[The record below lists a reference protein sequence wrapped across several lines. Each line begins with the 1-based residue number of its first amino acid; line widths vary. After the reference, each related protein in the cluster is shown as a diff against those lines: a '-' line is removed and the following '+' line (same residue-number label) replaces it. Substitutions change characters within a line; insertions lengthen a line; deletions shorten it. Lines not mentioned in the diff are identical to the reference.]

1 MKIAEAMYL
10 HGYQLFVREVELDE
24 VIEVFSAMITKSG
37 LLANCGNYVSYFD
50 QYDEKV
56 RVYQSNSS

>member
-1 MKIAEAMYL
+1 MKVAEAMYL
-10 HGYQLFVREVELDE
+10 HGYQFVREVELDE
-24 VIEVFSAMITKSG
+24 VIQVFSAVITKSG
-37 LLANCGNYVSYFD
+37 LLANCGDYVSYFD